1 MILRC
6 IMSRFV
12 TNKTDRNQINLLP
25 MSLDEMISQDNPVR
39 VIDIFADNINFIKMG
54 FKYAT
59 TKTTGRKP
67 YSPADMLKLYLY
79 GYFNGIR
86 TSRKLETECKRNIEL
101 MWLLH
106 ELKPDYRTIADFR
119 KDNISLLKNIFKHFS
134 LFCNELGLYG
144 KEIVA
149 IDGSKF
155 RANNARKKN
164 LTKGKIAK
172 MLAYFEQAAE
182 RYLELLEHSDDNDG
196 GNTVTYSKEEIQLKL
211 TNAIQRI
218 QDLTKLKQHVKE
230 NGEVSLTDKEARL
243 MGVNN
248 MGFEVSYNM
257 QTAVDAKNHLIVAVD
272 ITNNPA
278 DQGQLYEMAIQA
290 KKQLNADDITVL
302 ADKGYYNGECL
313 EKCEQD
319 NIVAM
324 VSKQSPPSSTGN
336 SDYTLDKFKY
346 DLEKD
351 CYLCPQGKIL
361 CNVSSDDAKDKLY
374 RSKACKTCLNKD
386 ECTQNKR
393 GRQIVHGEYHE
404 VMVRTDERLANN
416 IQLYKQRQMIVE
428 HPFGTIK
435 RTFGYTYFL
444 LRGIEKV
451 KGEAVMHCLMYN
463 LKRVLNILGTDKLI
477 AAIKRFSKLSLGFA
491 AIFLE
496 NQQSWL
502 ISILKS
508 ERFRTV

>member
-6 IMSRFV
+6 IMSRYI
-12 TNKTDRNQINLLP
+12 TNNTNRNQINLLP
-25 MSLDEMISQDNPVR
+25 MSLDEMISEDNPVR
-39 VIDIFADNINFIKMG
+39 VIDIFADNINFHEMG
-54 FKYAT
+54 FKYAN
-59 TKTTGRKP
+59 TKMTGRKP
-67 YSPADMLKLYLY
+67 YNPADMLKLYLY

-101 MWLLH
+101 MWLLN

-119 KDNISLLKNIFKHFS
+119 KDNITLVKDIFKHFS
-134 LFCNELGLYG
+134 LLCNELGLHS

-182 RYLELLEHSDDNDG
+182 RYLELLEHSDDKDSN
-196 GNTVTYSKEEIQLKL
+196 NTVTYSKEELQLKL
-211 TNAIQRI
+211 ANATQRI
-218 QDLTKLKQHVKE
+218 HELTKLKQHVKE
-230 NGEVSLTDKEARL
+230 NGEVSLTDKDARL

-257 QTAVDAKNHLIVAVD
+257 QTAVEAKNHLIVAAD
-272 ITNNPA
+272 ITNSPA
-278 DQGQLYEMAIQA
+278 DQGQLYEMATQA
-290 KKQLNADDITVL
+290 KQQLGVDDITVL

-319 NIVAM
+319 NIIAI
-324 VSKQSPPSSTGN
+324 VSKQNPPSSTGN
-336 SDYTLDKFKY
+336 ADYTLDKFKY
-346 DLEKD
+346 DSEKD
-351 CYLCPQGKIL
+351 CYICPQSEAL
-361 CNVSSDDAKDKLY
+361 CNVSSDDTKEKLY
-374 RSKACKTCLNKD
+374 RSKACKTCLHKD
-386 ECTQNKR
+386 QCTKNKR

-404 VMVRTDERLANN
+404 VMARTDERLANN
-416 IQLYKQRQMIVE
+416 IKLYKQRQMIVE

-435 RTFGYTYFL
+435 RTFGYSYFL

-463 LKRVLNILGTDKLI
+463 LKRVLNILGTDRLI
-477 AAIKRFSKLSLGFA
+477 AAIRKFAEHSLDFNTN
-491 AIFLE
+491 FLE
-496 NQQSWL
+496 NQQYGL
-502 ISILKS
+502 LFILKI
-508 ERFRTV
+508 ERSRTA

>member
-1 MILRC
+1 
-6 IMSRFV
+6 MSRFV

-172 MLAYFEQAAE
+172 RLAYFEQAAE
-182 RYLELLEHSDDNDG
+182 RYLELLENSDDNDG
-196 GNTVTYSKEEIQLKL
+196 GNTVTYGDSK
-211 TNAIQRI
+211 
-218 QDLTKLKQHVKE
+218 
-230 NGEVSLTDKEARL
+230 
-243 MGVNN
+243 
-248 MGFEVSYNM
+248 
-257 QTAVDAKNHLIVAVD
+257 
-272 ITNNPA
+272 
-278 DQGQLYEMAIQA
+278 
-290 KKQLNADDITVL
+290 
-302 ADKGYYNGECL
+302 
-313 EKCEQD
+313 
-319 NIVAM
+319 
-324 VSKQSPPSSTGN
+324 
-336 SDYTLDKFKY
+336 
-346 DLEKD
+346 
-351 CYLCPQGKIL
+351 
-361 CNVSSDDAKDKLY
+361 
-374 RSKACKTCLNKD
+374 
-386 ECTQNKR
+386 
-393 GRQIVHGEYHE
+393 GR
-404 VMVRTDERLANN
+404 
-416 IQLYKQRQMIVE
+416 
-428 HPFGTIK
+428 
-435 RTFGYTYFL
+435 FL
-444 LRGIEKV
+444 
-451 KGEAVMHCLMYN
+451 
-463 LKRVLNILGTDKLI
+463 RV
-477 AAIKRFSKLSLGFA
+477 
-491 AIFLE
+491 
-496 NQQSWL
+496 
-502 ISILKS
+502 
-508 ERFRTV
+508 